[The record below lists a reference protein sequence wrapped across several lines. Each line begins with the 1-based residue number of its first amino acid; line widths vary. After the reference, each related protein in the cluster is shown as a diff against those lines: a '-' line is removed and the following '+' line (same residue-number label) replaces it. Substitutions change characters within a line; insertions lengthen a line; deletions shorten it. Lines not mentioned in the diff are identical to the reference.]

1 MSSCKIHLE
10 QGRYTW
16 RHNSVLKHL
25 AEYVFSVKKD
35 LSVYADVDRPGGERG
50 DGPPT
55 GKFMKPSEL
64 GQFLGAEFENRWYT
78 ECGLGLQPRF
88 GV

>member
-1 MSSCKIHLE
+1 MTLD
-10 QGRYTW
+10 
-16 RHNSVLKHL
+16 N
-25 AEYVFSVKKD
+25 
-35 LSVYADVDRPGGERG
+35 RPGGERE

-64 GQFLGAEFENRWYT
+64 GQFWGAEFENRWYT
-78 ECGLGLQPRF
+78 EFGRGLQPRF

>member
-1 MSSCKIHLE
+1 MSS
-10 QGRYTW
+10 
-16 RHNSVLKHL
+16 
-25 AEYVFSVKKD
+25 AF
-35 LSVYADVDRPGGERG
+35 RPGGERG

-78 ECGLGLQPRF
+78 ERGRGLQPRF

>member
-1 MSSCKIHLE
+1 MQEFFKFSSLSC
-10 QGRYTW
+10 
-16 RHNSVLKHL
+16 
-25 AEYVFSVKKD
+25 D
-35 LSVYADVDRPGGERG
+35 LSDMQHIFKHYNRPGGERG

-78 ECGLGLQPRF
+78 ECGRGLQPRF